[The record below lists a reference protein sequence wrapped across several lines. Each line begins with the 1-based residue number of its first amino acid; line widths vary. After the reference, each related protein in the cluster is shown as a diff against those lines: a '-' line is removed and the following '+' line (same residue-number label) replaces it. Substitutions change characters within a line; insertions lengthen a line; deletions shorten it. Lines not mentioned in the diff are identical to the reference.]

1 MQIRCEEC
9 CKFEI
14 RRYKN
19 KVGKNEKVEES
30 ETQRKL
36 SAGAVRDGFS
46 TKVSRLNLHK
56 MIWRTQENY
65 LKKLGSS
72 NPLSYN
78 CPINSCGEVH

>member
-14 RRYKN
+14 RRYNN

-36 SAGAVRDGFS
+36 SAGAVRDGF
-46 TKVSRLNLHK
+46 
-56 MIWRTQENY
+56 
-65 LKKLGSS
+65 
-72 NPLSYN
+72 
-78 CPINSCGEVH
+78 